1 MPSQLFKDQ
10 VAFILWFV
18 TLRCNS
24 YFYKR
29 PSWIRRRKR
38 VEFQGLG
45 ASGMLGAS
53 STQAQVDSL
62 HFDWLRF
69 SEEGGKLE
77 G

>member
-1 MPSQLFKDQ
+1 MPSRLIKDQ
-10 VAFILWFV
+10 VAFILWCV
-18 TLRCNS
+18 TLPSNS
-24 YFYKR
+24 SVYKR
-29 PSWIRRRKR
+29 PSWIRKRKR